1 MVSRQITIVNRD
13 GFHMRAAG
21 DFAKAMATF
30 DSEVTVSSA
39 AKRVNGKSMMHLI
52 ASGFQKGTELTIQC
66 EGPDEA
72 AQLEAACEQ
81 ARQEAECAGC
91 EMIASGFGEA

>member
-21 DFAKAMATF
+21 DFAKAMAF
-30 DSEVTVSSA
+30 QSEVTVSSA
-39 AKRVNGKSMMHLI
+39 NKSVNGKSIMHLI

-66 EGPDEA
+66 EGPDEE
-72 AQLEAACEQ
+72 AQLDSAC
-81 ARQEAECAGC
+81 A
-91 EMIASGFGEA
+91 MIASGFGEA

>member
-21 DFAKAMATF
+21 DFAKAMAAF
-30 DSEVTVSSA
+30 QSEVTVSSA
-39 AKRVNGKSMMHLI
+39 NKSVNGKSIMHLI

-66 EGPDEA
+66 EGPDEE
-72 AQLEAACEQ
+72 AQLDGAC
-81 ARQEAECAGC
+81 A
-91 EMIASGFGEA
+91 MIASGFGEA

>member
-21 DFAKAMATF
+21 DFAKATAF
-30 DSEVTVSSA
+30 QSEVTVSSA
-39 AKRVNGKSMMHLI
+39 NKSVNGKSIMHLI

-66 EGPDEA
+66 EGPDEE
-72 AQLEAACEQ
+72 AQLDSAC
-81 ARQEAECAGC
+81 A
-91 EMIASGFGEA
+91 MIASGFGEA

>member
-1 MVSRQITIVNRD
+1 MVSKQTIIVNRD

-21 DFAKAMATF
+21 DFAKAMAAF

-39 AKRVNGKSMMHLI
+39 TKCVNGKSMMHLM

-72 AQLEAACEQ
+72 AQLDKAC
-81 ARQEAECAGC
+81 AL
-91 EMIASGFGEA
+91 IASGFGEA

>member
-52 ASGFQKGTELTIQC
+52 ASGVQKGTELTIQC

-72 AQLEAACEQ
+72 AQLEAACE
-81 ARQEAECAGC
+81 
-91 EMIASGFGEA
+91 MIASGFGEA